1 MKAAATKK
9 KTPAKGYDKFRPEE
23 LAKIH
28 IGKADLKLNDDTYR
42 DILREAGKVESAA
55 ALDWR
60 GRAAVLARYKELGW
74 KPRHAGKKTSK
85 PNPPSRPLAD
95 DPQSKMMRGLW
106 IELHQLGAV
115 RDPSEAALTR
125 FAKRHTRVD
134 DLSWKSGKKA
144 SKVIEA
150 LKDWRRRARLAHWN
164 KWFAS
169 RYPGEKLPV
178 QLEVALETQV
188 MQLTLSDEVP
198 EAIRQECGEAVYAL
212 LWEYQQNQKE
222 E

>member
-1 MKAAATKK
+1 MKATAAKK

-28 IGKADLKLNDDTYR
+28 IGKADLKLDDDTYR

-74 KPRHAGKKTSK
+74 KPRHAGKKTTK

-95 DPQSKMMRGLW
+95 DPQAKMMRGLW

-115 RDPSEAALTR
+115 RDPSESALAA
-125 FAKRHTRVD
+125 FAKRLTRVSALQWLRVD
-134 DLSWKSGKKA
+134 QA

-150 LKDWRRRARLAHWN
+150 LKDWRTRSML
-164 KWFAS
+164 
-169 RYPGEKLPV
+169 
-178 QLEVALETQV
+178 
-188 MQLTLSDEVP
+188 
-198 EAIRQECGEAVYAL
+198 
-212 LWEYQQNQKE
+212 QNQKE